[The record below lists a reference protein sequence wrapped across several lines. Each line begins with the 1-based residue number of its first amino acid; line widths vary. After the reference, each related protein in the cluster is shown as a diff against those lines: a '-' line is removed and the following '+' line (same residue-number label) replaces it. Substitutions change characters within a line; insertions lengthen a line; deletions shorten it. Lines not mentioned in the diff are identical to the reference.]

1 MSAVEASRR
10 QMCVAKNSRLRNL
23 TAAVALAAVLTAG
36 CLRQGSLSEGDTALN
51 HPYVRAVTMERD
63 QRAEPEAFARK
74 AGITFEEFR
83 TRHSASGLIRC
94 GQATGSGQLTLASNV
109 ITTAAHVFIAP
120 GGKLR
125 SARCT
130 FEPTATPG
138 VAIPIDLSS
147 IVTGSSDP
155 MQERATLDW
164 AVARLADVLESARPY
179 AIGEQPEEPSP
190 VMLYGGGNG
199 QAGTTGVERCS
210 TRRVTAKAPEGVRE
224 LSFDCSAAPGGSGAA
239 LLNDKNE
246 VVAIFVGFRSVDASR
261 AQPFS
266 DSHYNFAITIEGP
279 FRHALLKMAVDD
291 ISTATASASRPAR

>member
-1 MSAVEASRR
+1 MSAVSRR
-10 QMCVAKNSRLRNL
+10 HMRSAKISQLRSL
-23 TAAVALAAVLTAG
+23 TAAVALAAALTAVG
-36 CLRQGSLSEGDTALN
+36 FRQASLSGDGAALN
-51 HPYVRAVTMERD
+51 APYVRAVTMERD
-63 QRAEPEAFARK
+63 QRAEPETFARQ
-74 AGITFEEFR
+74 AGITLEEFR
-83 TRHSASGLIRC
+83 ARHGGSGLIRC

-109 ITTAAHVFIAP
+109 ITTAGHVFIAS

-125 SARCT
+125 SSSCT

-138 VAIPIDLSS
+138 VSIPIDLSS

-164 AVARLADVLESARPY
+164 AVARLDATPERARPY
-179 AIGEQPEEPSP
+179 AIGEQPEAPAP

-199 QAGTTGVERCS
+199 QAATTGVEQCS
-210 TRRVTAKAPEGVRE
+210 TRRVTAKAPEGIRE

-246 VVAIFVGFRSVDASR
+246 VVAIFVGFRSIDASR

-266 DSHYNFAITIEGP
+266 DNHYNFAITVEGP
-279 FRHALLKMAVDD
+279 FRRALLEMAAPA
-291 ISTATASASRPAR
+291 TTASASASNAAR